1 MLRVAILAS
10 GLALAAAA
18 ATVRAQ
24 APPQAPLD
32 LRSSPA
38 QSCESAS
45 EGEVVV
51 CGQRGPSR
59 FRIDREV
66 LDGIRAEEARR
77 NPPRVQDRSGNA
89 EACGT
94 GSNLC
99 SGGTIP
105 LLEPAL
111 RVAAAAVKA
120 IRGED
125 WREPFRTGPSDYE
138 LYEQAK
144 RRRAAARVTV
154 GVSASGGN

>member
-1 MLRVAILAS
+1 MLRVAILAG
-10 GLALAAAA
+10 GLGLVAAAGA
-18 ATVRAQ
+18 VHAQ
-24 APPQAPLD
+24 APPRIPLD
-32 LRSSPA
+32 LRASPA
-38 QSCESAS
+38 QRCGSAS

-51 CGQRGPSR
+51 CGQRGPSP

-66 LDGIRAEEARR
+66 LDGIRADEARR

-94 GSNLC
+94 AGNEC
-99 SGGTIP
+99 GGGTIP

-111 RVAAAAVKA
+111 RVASAVVKA
-120 IRGED
+120 IQGED

-144 RRRAAARVTV
+144 RKRATARVTV
-154 GVSASGGN
+154 GLSANAGD

>member
-1 MLRVAILAS
+1 MLRVAILAG
-10 GLALAAAA
+10 GLGLVAAAGA
-18 ATVRAQ
+18 VHA
-24 APPQAPLD
+24 QAPLD
-32 LRSSPA
+32 LRASPA
-38 QSCESAS
+38 QRCGSAS

-51 CGQRGPSR
+51 CGQRGPSP

-66 LDGIRAEEARR
+66 LDGIRADEARR

-94 GSNLC
+94 AGNEC
-99 SGGTIP
+99 GGGTIP

-111 RVAAAAVKA
+111 RVASAVVKA
-120 IRGED
+120 IQGED

-144 RRRAAARVTV
+144 RKRATARVTV
-154 GVSASGGN
+154 GLSANGGD